1 MFRHVSTGDPTLRMF
16 FVALLLALSG
26 LSQAAIPV
34 QGSRPGS
41 NY

>member
-1 MFRHVSTGDPTLRMF
+1 MRMF
-16 FVALLLALSG
+16 FAVFLLALSG